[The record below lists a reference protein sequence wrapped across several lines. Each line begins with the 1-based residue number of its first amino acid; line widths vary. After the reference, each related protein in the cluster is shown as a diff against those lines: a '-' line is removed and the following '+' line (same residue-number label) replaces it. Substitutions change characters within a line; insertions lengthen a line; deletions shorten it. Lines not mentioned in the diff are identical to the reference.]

1 MNLTLNLVACD
12 LRYLRHYLGL
22 WLGLVVLQAG
32 LVGYAPHLSP
42 FERGHVFSLS
52 SFAWLVAVL
61 KICLLA
67 VIVAQLVQKDCTVGS
82 TAFWLSRPISKSRLL
97 ASKSLFLVLAVV
109 LPTLMVEVV
118 LLRVGGVTPEDTLR
132 SIPQIVLLTLF
143 TIVVFM
149 MLAVLTTTLPRQI
162 LLGIIALVAVP
173 PLSYVLFLNFFTP
186 FSLVLG
192 TWLNSGEDLRVAM
205 PIPPPSFPLQVLGM
219 LPVLLGTAGIVVG
232 HQYLTRRTMRSRI
245 LLLSA
250 VSLTL
255 LSMGFWRWDLWA
267 TPPQLDKKILDPA
280 QVTAR
285 IEKKSLLFD
294 PLTSSHPFIDL
305 MGEKKMLLR
314 GSIELDDLPP
324 DLVTIPAQISAN
336 LLLPSGESVA
346 HHVSHSMYTFTA
358 MSPTYRNLR
367 DEKARA
373 QSLRQALG
381 EIAFLDVE
389 RVDSRPPPELFAIRE
404 DLYER
409 YRDVPLQY
417 WAQVDCLVQR
427 DEITAIRLDK
437 RARYDRGSNHVE
449 ILSVNYQFHTGEN
462 TWIELDKRAWRD
474 RGSDQVEIPS
484 MDRSYGR
491 GLRVHLSESAHKLII
506 DRRNAITYLLIN
518 PSRREAV
525 FGRIG
530 YIGGSSL
537 YVPPLLSF
545 VFPMLKVQK
554 QLIDFGPG
562 SGGPPLDPTWMD
574 GAELIRVETTNLG
587 WFSKSIRVEDFVME
601 GIARSPAALS
611 QPGKDG

>member
-1 MNLTLNLVACD
+1 MKLTLHLIAND
-12 LRYLRHYLGL
+12 FRYLRLYLSL
-22 WLGLVVLQAG
+22 WWALLVLQAVLIGSYAKLFPGGWAGPIGPNFLG
-32 LVGYAPHLSP
+32 L
-42 FERGHVFSLS
+42 
-52 SFAWLVAVL
+52 LVAIL
-61 KICLLA
+61 KLCLLTLIVSQA
-67 VIVAQLVQKDCTVGS
+67 VRKDAALGS

-109 LPTLMVEVV
+109 LPTLLVEVV
-118 LLRVGGVTPEDTLR
+118 LLRVGGVTLEDTLR

-162 LLGIIALVAVP
+162 FLGIIALVAVP
-173 PLSYVLFLNFFTP
+173 PLSYVLFLIFFTP
-186 FSLVLG
+186 FSPVLG
-192 TWLNSGEDLRVAM
+192 TWLNSGEDLRIAM
-205 PIPPPSFPLQVLGM
+205 PIPPPSFGLHLMGM

-232 HQYLTRRTMRSRI
+232 HQYLTRRTMHSRI

-250 VSLTL
+250 VSLAL

-294 PLTSSHPFIDL
+294 SLTSSHLFIDL

-324 DLVTIPAQISAN
+324 DLVTIPAQISAK

-358 MSPTYRNLR
+358 MSPHRLR

-381 EIAFLDVE
+381 DIAFLDLE
-389 RVDSRPPPELFAIRE
+389 RVDSIPPPELFAIRE

-437 RARYDRGSNHVE
+437 GARYDRGSNHVE
-449 ILSVNYQFHTGEN
+449 ILSVIYQFHTGEN
-462 TWIELDKRAWRD
+462 TAIELDKRAWRD
-474 RGSDQVEIPS
+474 QGSDQVEIPS

-506 DRRNAITYLLIN
+506 DGRNAITYLLIN

-525 FGRIG
+525 FGRMGSIV
-530 YIGGSSL
+530 GSSL
-537 YVPPLLSF
+537 YVPPLLSL

-554 QLIDFGPG
+554 QLIDFGPW
-562 SGGPPLDPTWMD
+562 SGGPPLDPAWMD
-574 GAELIRVETTNLG
+574 GAELIRVETKNLG
-587 WFSKSIRVEDFVME
+587 WFSKTIQLEDFVME
-601 GIARSPAALS
+601 EILRAPSKHS
-611 QPGKDG
+611 QNGKDG